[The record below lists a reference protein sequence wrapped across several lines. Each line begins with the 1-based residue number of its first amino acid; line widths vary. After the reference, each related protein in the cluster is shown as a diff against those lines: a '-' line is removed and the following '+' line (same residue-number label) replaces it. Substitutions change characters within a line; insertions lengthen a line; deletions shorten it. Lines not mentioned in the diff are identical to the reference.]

1 MTDKQVNL
9 YELVSTSGSTRAT
22 ITDFGATLTSF
33 RVAKKKS
40 SASPTGG
47 SFNSNAAESE
57 SESESESDEVLF
69 VRPDAK
75 LDGSKPI
82 SGGVPHCWPQFGPG
96 VILQHGFARK
106 CSFDVLHVT
115 SSSISLRLTHN
126 ATSKAEWDEKVNRSN
141 AFHYDYHVEV
151 MDQGKLVMTSEVK
164 NISTTE
170 EMDFTAA
177 LHTYYKLPGIDQV
190 KVYGMEG
197 LEFLDKVQDK
207 FNPPP
212 VQDDQT
218 CIQVAGT
225 TSCHEEIHTY
235 IHTHIHTA
243 MHVHAACVSV
253 NHISP
258 RTLYVAEDHR
268 YRSFSHNELH

>member
-47 SFNSNAAESE
+47 SSNSNAA
-57 SESESESDEVLF
+57 ESESESDEVLF

-96 VILQHGFARK
+96 VIVQHGFARK

-225 TSCHEEIHTY
+225 ASCHEEIHTY
-235 IHTHIHTA
+235 IHTYIQRCMYTLRVFLSITS
-243 MHVHAACVSV
+243 VHGLFMLQKIGIALSRIMNCTDAL
-253 NHISP
+253 
-258 RTLYVAEDHR
+258 R
-268 YRSFSHNELH
+268 